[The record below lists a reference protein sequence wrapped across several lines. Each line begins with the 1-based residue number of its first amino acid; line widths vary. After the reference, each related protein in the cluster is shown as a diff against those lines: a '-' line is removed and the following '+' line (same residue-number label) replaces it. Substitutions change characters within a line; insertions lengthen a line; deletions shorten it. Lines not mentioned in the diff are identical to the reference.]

1 MQLELIKKQYRPN
14 LKLKL
19 KLKQHKEIMTEI
31 CIKRCSYSFF
41 TAILFYN
48 PSMTHRNKTI
58 HKYKKKTRT
67 HRPLSLKKGITTIK
81 LKTKKTND
89 FNLSRKMENG
99 KF

>member
-1 MQLELIKKQYRPN
+1 MY
-14 LKLKL
+14 LKMSILVV
-19 KLKQHKEIMTEI
+19 
-31 CIKRCSYSFF
+31 
-41 TAILFYN
+41 TAILYYN

-58 HKYKKKTRT
+58 HKKTRT
-67 HRPLSLKKGITTIK
+67 HTKTPFIKKGITTIK